1 MVSIKD
7 LTFGYSPNK
16 KLYEKL
22 NLTLETGRIYGLLG
36 KNGAGK
42 STLLKNMAGLLF
54 NTEGPRNNRDAA
66 ILVNDFAPHRR
77 QPAFLQS
84 IYFIPEQTYVPA
96 LSIKRYVNL
105 YAPFYPQF
113 DEKQLYVFLKEL
125 DVEPSGK
132 LTDLSFG
139 QQKKFIIAFGLACN
153 TPVLLMDEPTNGL
166 DIPSK
171 SHFRKLMASVLT
183 DDRLFVISTHQ
194 VRDLDNL
201 IDDVVII
208 DDGDILLKAS
218 IADISD
224 KLVFKTVQNI
234 GELDTVLYAETTLNG
249 KEIVKPNTKFED
261 SKVNLEHLFNAVI
274 AHPAI
279 VKTLFQN

>member
-1 MVSIKD
+1 MISIKD
-7 LTFGYSPNK
+7 LSFGYSPNK

-54 NTEGPRNNRDAA
+54 NTEGA
-66 ILVNDFAPHRR
+66 IFVNDFAPHRR

-96 LSIKRYVNL
+96 LSVKRYVNL
-105 YAPFYPQF
+105 YAPFYPSF
-113 DEKQLYVFLKEL
+113 DEKQFYVFLKEL
-125 DVEPSGK
+125 DVEASGK

-153 TPVLLMDEPTNGL
+153 TPVVLMDEPTNGL

-183 DDRLFVISTHQ
+183 DERLFVISTHQ

-208 DDGDILLKAS
+208 DEGDILLKAA
-218 IADISD
+218 IADISE

-234 GELDTVLYAETTLNG
+234 GELENVLYAETTLSG
-249 KEIVKPNTKFED
+249 MTIVKPNTKFED

-274 AHPAI
+274 AHPSI